1 MHITPHEA
9 EMLMRER
16 TKDAQREAKQLR
28 LRRLA
33 NSVRPRLLD
42 RVLASI
48 GGLLL
53 CAGKRLQERYA
64 AHRTGLTRSP
74 SPAIRQRTSLRE
86 GLEAPG

>member
-16 TKDAQREAKQLR
+16 TKDAQREAKQQQ

-33 NSVRPRLLD
+33 NSARPRLPD

-53 CAGKRLQERYA
+53 SAGERLQKRYA
-64 AHRTGLTRSP
+64 PDRTDLARSP
-74 SPAIRQRTSLRE
+74 SPATR
-86 GLEAPG
+86 